1 MSNVMNGALA
11 LAGDKVAAL
20 KAAISDVCL
29 AASRGWADGD
39 VSIMVNTAKACKKT
53 RMGKAVADVTQALA
67 DVIRAQRAGQRIV
80 LSDQAPAWRGQCY
93 LPALP
98 ENMPEG
104 IKGKELAKFLG
115 AAGGWGEAV
124 AAVWSTAVDMHAA
137 AEKAVADS
145 KRAETKAIKV
155 AAETSASAAVVT
167 MNEDAAEKVQP
178 EAASIND
185 LQAQVDSLTVER
197 DALRIG
203 NAGLS
208 AAVARLQAEVL
219 ALTPLPPEIVPPV
232 AFSDLSVNARQQLA
246 ALASAGAQKAIRKG
260 KRQPAVA

>member
-11 LAGDKVAAL
+11 LAGDKAAAL
-20 KAAISDVCL
+20 NAALADVCL

-53 RMGKAVADVTQALA
+53 RMGKAVADVTQAFA
-67 DVIRAQRAGQRIV
+67 DIIRAQRAGQRIV
-80 LSDQAPAWRGQCY
+80 LGEQAPAWRGQCY

-98 ENMPEG
+98 ADLPEG
-104 IKGKELAKFLG
+104 IKGREFAKFLG
-115 AAGGWGEAV
+115 AVGGWGESV
-124 AAVWSTAVDMHAA
+124 AAVWGSAVDMHAA
-137 AEKAVADS
+137 AEKAVADG
-145 KRAETKAIKV
+145 KRADAKAIKT
-155 AAETSASAAVVT
+155 AAETAASAAVVV
-167 MNEDAAEKVQP
+167 MNAVEPEKVQP
-178 EAASIND
+178 DPATVND
-185 LQAQVDSLTVER
+185 LQAQVDALTVER

-219 ALTPLPPEIVPPV
+219 ALTPLPPEVVPQV

-246 ALASAGAQKAIRKG
+246 AAAAEGAAKAIRKG